1 MAVPSLDR
9 RMAVMFALI
18 GFLSVVLMGV
28 ASGGQSYAIVKRGL
42 IAGVVGFFVGRIV
55 GFVTI
60 SLTREILPPPTVRTD
75 EDTEQGV
82 EGEPEE
88 EP

>member
-28 ASGGQSYAIVKRGL
+28 ASGGQAYAIAKRGL

-60 SLTREILPPPTVRTD
+60 NLTKEILPAPTVRTD
-75 EDTEQGV
+75 EDVDETVDE
-82 EGEPEE
+82 EAEDEP
-88 EP
+88 

>member
-18 GFLSVVLMGV
+18 GFLSVGLMGV
-28 ASGGQSYAIVKRGL
+28 ASDGQAWAIAKRGL

-55 GFVTI
+55 GFGTI
-60 SLTREILPPPTVRTD
+60 NLTKEILPAPTVRTED
-75 EDTEQGV
+75 EAEETVDEE
-82 EGEPEE
+82 EGE